1 MCVQA
6 MQNAQTLL
14 HSLMHLYQSIG
25 WTNSGAWLRMGRL
38 SASVPCILARSQQHP
53 YQEPTLMPVSAD
65 GCRQEGNVPQMG
77 KAFTL
82 ASEYINLWK
91 MTARLSPEMKLI
103 HSCFPALG
111 IK

>member
-1 MCVQA
+1 
-6 MQNAQTLL
+6 
-14 HSLMHLYQSIG
+14 
-25 WTNSGAWLRMGRL
+25 
-38 SASVPCILARSQQHP
+38 
-53 YQEPTLMPVSAD
+53 MPVSAD

-103 HSCFPALG
+103 HFCFPALG